1 MVRDREFRV
10 LVATDGSRDA
20 QAAIATTVHFPWPAR
35 TRVRAV
41 IARRTRA
48 EFRRS
53 ILLAALDR
61 GAQIASDSARRMLGR
76 RWPEAEIQIVDQ
88 SPVKGILGEAQR
100 FQADAIVVGWRGHGV
115 VRRVLMG
122 SASRGVVRGAGCA
135 VLVVR
140 QPQRVRRI
148 VIGFDGS
155 PTARRALAFITGL
168 APPRDGHVTLVSVVE
183 LMTVPSQ
190 RRLPGAAEIA
200 REIMR
205 LNTIRSRT
213 ATEGLNRAAADLN
226 RSGWRTRTVLAHG
239 EPLRDLLAAVNAA
252 RAQLLVVGA
261 RGTSGVSRL
270 LLGSVAEGALNHCP
284 VGVLVAR

>member
-1 MVRDREFRV
+1 MVKEKEFRA
-10 LVATDGSRDA
+10 LVATDGSRQA
-20 QAAIATTVHFPWPAR
+20 QAAVATTVHFPWPAR
-35 TRVRAV
+35 TRVRGV
-41 IARRTRA
+41 IAGRTPG

-53 ILLAALDR
+53 ILLIALDR
-61 GAQIASDSARRMLGR
+61 GTEIAGNSARRMLGR
-76 RWPEAEIQIVDQ
+76 RWPDAEIEVVDQ
-88 SPVKGILGEAQR
+88 TPVEGILGEAQR
-100 FQADAIVVGWRGHGV
+100 FQADAIVVGWRGHGA

-122 SASRGVVRGAGCA
+122 SVSRGVVRGARCA

-155 PTARRALAFITGL
+155 PTARRALAFVAGL
-168 APPRDGHVTLVSVVE
+168 VPPRGGHVTLVSVVE

-190 RRLPGAAEIA
+190 RRVPGAAEIA
-200 REIMR
+200 REIRRM
-205 LNTIRSRT
+205 NTTRSKA
-213 ATEGLNRAAADLN
+213 ATQELNRAAAELK

-239 EPLRDLLAAVNAA
+239 EPLRDLLTAVDTA

-261 RGTSGVSRL
+261 RGTSGVRRL
-270 LLGSVAEGALNHCP
+270 LLGSVAEGALNACP